1 MSSLQKTALAQLDTQ
16 AFALMGR
23 LHVILRRESGR
34 VTDIEYMRIDP
45 AYCKHVLALAGQ
57 LQHDAMPEICA
68 RIQEIFFGPDGLFV
82 AQAAKP
88 SLSPRTATAPE
99 APEQASPAEAG
110 PDEASAPA
118 KEQTYVGRL
127 R

>member
-1 MSSLQKTALAQLDTQ
+1 MSTVQRAALAHLDTQ

-45 AYCKHVLALAGQ
+45 AYCKHVLELANQIQHEAL
-57 LQHDAMPEICA
+57 PEICV
-68 RIQEIFFGPDGLFV
+68 RLREIFFGPDGLFLS
-82 AQAAKP
+82 QTAKP
-88 SLSPRTATAPE
+88 VLSPRTLPLPDAPE
-99 APEQASPAEAG
+99 SSASPAA
-110 PDEASAPA
+110 ASEESSTATI
-118 KEQTYVGRL
+118 EQTYVGRL

>member
-57 LQHDAMPEICA
+57 LQHEAMPEICA
-68 RIQEIFFGPDGLFV
+68 RLQDIFFGADGLFV
-82 AQAAKP
+82 MQASKP
-88 SLSPRTATAPE
+88 SLSPRTAPPSDTPE
-99 APEQASPAEAG
+99 SITPA
-110 PDEASAPA
+110 ASAPEEA
-118 KEQTYVGRL
+118 STAPKEQVYVGRL